1 MRRVFYAGKDRS
13 VHFRLT
19 QPGDFQ
25 AALAFVPLA
34 YRYAPRVR
42 DALPELWS
50 SLLRSGQ
57 LTSGVVEDPTATPGH
72 QVLGVGLS
80 VFVKDAFADEVLAR
94 PRPYLNAHLHE
105 LLLAGDAP
113 VLSQREIAAQNAGSG
128 LTLLPLHFCT
138 NSLDVSVP
146 DVLRALTAG
155 QELFRILHSGY
166 RVNRVVKEV
175 VNVDLCR
182 FMLSTGMLL
191 ATDYADQLP
200 TLGLGALPESE
211 RPYLLTIRSSE
222 MPLGSPMAAMFLAAP
237 TRFAFSPAEQ
247 RVLLCALLRETDE
260 EIARDLGLAQDT
272 VRKHW
277 KSAFQ
282 RVQSQIPGFFA
293 DNGDSHLEFNGNGR
307 GREKRRYLLRHLQMH
322 MEELRP
328 N

>member
-1 MRRVFYAGKDRS
+1 M
-13 VHFRLT
+13 HFRFT
-19 QPGDFQ
+19 QPDDFH
-25 AALAFVPLA
+25 AALALVPLA

-42 DALPELWS
+42 DALPGLWS
-50 SLLRSGQ
+50 SLLQSGR
-57 LTSGVVEDPTATPGH
+57 LISGVVEDPTAAPGH

-80 VFVKDAFADEVLAR
+80 VFVKDAFADAVLAQ
-94 PRPYLNAHLHE
+94 PRPYLNARPHD

-113 VLSQREIAAQNAGSG
+113 ILSQREIAAQNAGSG

-138 NSLDVSVP
+138 ASLDVSVP
-146 DVLRALTAG
+146 DVLRTLTAG
-155 QELFRILHSGY
+155 QELFRILHSGF

-182 FMLSTGMLL
+182 FMLSTGMLM

-200 TLGLGALPESE
+200 TLGPGALPESE
-211 RPYLLTIRSSE
+211 RPYLLTIRRSE

-237 TRFAFSPAEQ
+237 ACFAFSPAEQ

-260 EIARDLGLAQDT
+260 EIAHDLGLAQDT
-272 VRKHW
+272 IRKHW

-282 RVQSQIPGFFA
+282 RVQSHTPGFFA
-293 DNGDSHLEFNGNGR
+293 DNGGSRPELNGNGR